1 MKYGIFYG
9 SHTVTT
15 ADVAKKI
22 AAALGVA
29 ESDIHNVAD
38 TAPDKL
44 GDYDVI
50 VLGTSTWGNG
60 EIEDDWYDFLDGA
73 QPLDLSYKKMAL
85 FGCGDETMTDTFCNG
100 VHDLYKRM
108 KRTGAKLIGKYT
120 AVPFKFD
127 RSESVD
133 SLHFALGLL
142 LDEVNHADL
151 TDARISDWA
160 AQVRKEAEA

>member
-9 SHTVTT
+9 SQTGTT

-50 VLGTSTWGNG
+50 VLGTSTWGNC

-108 KRTGAKLIGKYT
+108 KRTGAKLIGKYRRNRQT
-120 AVPFKFD
+120 LWGGCTDANPK
-127 RSESVD
+127 
-133 SLHFALGLL
+133 LL
-142 LDEVNHADL
+142 LND
-151 TDARISDWA
+151 T
-160 AQVRKEAEA
+160 

>member
-9 SHTVTT
+9 SQTGTT

-60 EIEDDWYDFLDGA
+60 EIEDDW
-73 QPLDLSYKKMAL
+73 
-85 FGCGDETMTDTFCNG
+85 
-100 VHDLYKRM
+100 
-108 KRTGAKLIGKYT
+108 
-120 AVPFKFD
+120 
-127 RSESVD
+127 
-133 SLHFALGLL
+133 
-142 LDEVNHADL
+142 
-151 TDARISDWA
+151 
-160 AQVRKEAEA
+160 